1 MTHYD
6 IVKIKEDG
14 NLEFPSD
21 GAYDIGLV
29 EGSYFLVEISPEVKE
44 ARIEQIALPG
54 RSLAEIELIVE
65 NKPGV
70 LSNISGIF
78 ARHNVN
84 ILFNESEE
92 TAADEAILIL
102 VLDTNKMDIE
112 MSELRSIL
120 ADRDEVIDISV
131 KHID

>member
-44 ARIEQIALPG
+44 ARLEQIALPG

-65 NKPGV
+65 NEPGV
-70 LSNISGIF
+70 LSHISGIF
-78 ARHNVN
+78 AQHNVN